1 MMLKLSAALLAG
13 LILASPV
20 LARADAGETVSGL
33 AMYGAPKYGPGFTHF
48 DYVNPNAPK
57 GGTVRLAALGTYDSF
72 NPFIVKGLPA
82 AGIEQ
87 TFDTLLTASADEPFS
102 EYGLVAESMEVPPD
116 RGWVVFNLRPQARF
130 HDGSPITADDVLFS
144 FQILRAK
151 GSPNYRAYYQN
162 VVKAEKLADRKVR
175 FTFAPGDNRELPLI
189 LGQLPILSKKYWQ
202 HRAFDQTTLEPPLGS
217 GPYQVASFDAGK
229 RVVLQRVKNYWAKD
243 LPVNRGLYNFDR
255 IQIDYYRDSTVAL
268 EAFKAGDYDYRP
280 ENESKKWA
288 TAYDFPA
295 VRNGEVL
302 VRTFPNQRPT
312 GMQGYVFNLRRP
324 LFRDDR
330 VRNALSY
337 AFDFE
342 WTNKNLFYGQ
352 YQRTASYFSNSD
364 LAATG
369 LPRGEE
375 LQVLEPLKAEVPPQV
390 FTTVYQPPGTDGS
403 DYGVRKN
410 LHIAAALL
418 RQAGWVVKDG
428 HLVNGATGQPFRFE
442 ILLDQP
448 VWERITLPFVQN
460 LKRLGISASVRT
472 VDSAQY
478 KNRLDNFDFDMV
490 VDVKPESLSPGNEQ
504 REFWGSASADQPGSA
519 NLAGVKNPA
528 VDRLI
533 AELVAAPDRPALVA
547 RTHALDRV
555 LLWNHYMIPHWH
567 IGYDRIAFWNKFGMP
582 PTVPRQGAQFSAWW
596 IDPVRAA
603 NLAAMR
609 KH

>member
-555 LLWNHYMIPHWH
+555 LLWNHYVVPQWN
-567 IGYDRIAFWNKFGMP
+567 YTKVRTARWDRFGRP
-582 PTVPRQGAQFSAWW
+582 SELPKYGQSGWPSLWW
-596 IDPVRAA
+596 FDAERAA
-603 NLAAMR
+603 RNGR
-609 KH
+609 RS

>member
-1 MMLKLSAALLAG
+1 MPLKLSAALLAG
-13 LILASPV
+13 LLAASPA
-20 LARADAGETVSGL
+20 LARADTVQTVSGL
-33 AMYGAPKYGPGFTHF
+33 SMYGTPKYGPGFTHF

-82 AGIEQ
+82 AGIDQ
-87 TFDTLLTASADEPFS
+87 TFDTLLASSADEPFS

-189 LGQLPILSKKYWQ
+189 LGQLPILSQKYWR
-202 HRAFDQTTLEPPLGS
+202 HRAFDQTSLEPPLGS

-295 VRNGEVL
+295 VRNGEAL

-330 VRNALSY
+330 VRNALTY

-364 LAATG
+364 LAAAG
-369 LPRGEE
+369 LPQGEE
-375 LQVLEPLKAEVPPQV
+375 LKVLEPLKTEIPPQV

-418 RQAGWVVKDG
+418 HQAGWVVKDG
-428 HLVNGATGQPFRFE
+428 RLVNGATGQPFRFE

-528 VDRLI
+528 VDQLI
-533 AELVAAPDRPALVA
+533 ASLVAAPDRAALVA
-547 RTHALDRV
+547 RAHALDRV

-567 IGYDRIAFWNKFGMP
+567 IGYDRVAFWNMFGMP
-582 PTVPRQGAQFSAWW
+582 PTVPRQGVQFSAWW

-603 NLAAMR
+603 TLATRR